1 MSGGI
6 KYRLTPRERA
16 LFAEQ
21 LSLFEALRD
30 RLKPSGIDTKLD
42 DAELEVS
49 VEEGPQGPEFTLQI
63 PFDTDPV
70 PQNGRFYV
78 KDVFQ
83 LSQGADR
90 ILSFE
95 RSLRQ
100 DLNVNKR
107 IGYWVNV
114 ARKDHPDAKI
124 TAHAEHL
131 RRFLEDLGKLPK
143 PAAGDP
149 PLQRFLGGVLS
160 RLHRPFPDDNEALVR
175 KNFAVFQPVLQKTV
189 PFGVR
194 MKFGDPQSGLV
205 LRREGDKIFLS
216 VQIVMDDDSKPGLE
230 AERNGR
236 IFLID
241 TYEIDAAGGQ
251 ILGTRRELVPSEARS
266 EDFDQAYAAV
276 KDSPPPAKDSP
287 ELKALVAGWLKNL
300 VPPPAPARPGPAIA
314 PAVPEA
320 PQDAAGKILFSLY
333 RFAERDGEAGKRL
346 LEALTQQSSGTP
358 LTGILAV
365 PELDRAALRD
375 ALAVAVI
382 GDAAKAE
389 AAITA
394 WLGETGLQAPTRTL
408 LQALS
413 QYSRGEWEAARRS
426 LNPLLSVSPFAR
438 QVLRAV
444 ELRMGQGP
452 RGQAV
457 EILKIAAAERLEQ
470 ANRHDKAWLKAASDG
485 LAGKASA
492 DPEQRRLAV
501 LSFFKNFEATLQGQA
516 GDLAS
521 ALEAT
526 PAQGIYERE
535 VQSLLLGD
543 PVLRR
548 LAALLDEPDAGLR
561 ESGLLTLARGSLL
574 GEAKLPAT
582 AKRIAESLSP
592 ELEGAQDLNNWFSG
606 RANLG
611 QKVERLLPAFA
622 EEVLAPRTLF
632 SMAAAGVLGQVAK
645 AAFFARAGYQTRRLR
660 WAAEAVS
667 VGVEAPAFVLS
678 EKLIVSALE
687 SPEGQWAKLPRDTVG
702 ALLAF
707 GTLRGA
713 GLASRR
719 FNRYLADSKGFEAWT
734 KGRSRI
740 ALAERWQPAVAD
752 FAKAEGRA
760 AWLRRF
766 SGKTAVPALEY
777 LGKTGIPRAWAKRA
791 LPHAGAHALGLVGL
805 MTANSLTRLLGLRDA
820 SQQGYAADLVDD
832 FLMYGHFIVAGHIAG
847 RLGRGDIDA
856 RIAFLEAQP
865 LQAPAAKAKSPAK
878 SPEKTETRDSDP
890 ASPSP
895 ESKPGETPP
904 KVDVPPEVK
913 EFGRNLLRW
922 LREDL
927 PQAGRL
933 AREWAQGLRGRP
945 VQDGKS
951 PLPPAPESVKNSA
964 AEAPASSP
972 ESPAVAPE
980 IKAESTPSAPP
991 AIPDGTATPVPPAP
1005 RQALLE
1011 PTPEAVNFRRVE
1023 TEAPSR
1029 GKGEEHKVIVE
1040 VLGRD
1045 EELRFRDKETRK
1057 QLVFESVLGRE
1068 DLQSP
1073 PPAVGVDFG
1082 FLSTEAA
1089 VAPQHA
1095 KIRAEVTYDTK
1106 VEGRG
1111 KAREPRASAKEW
1123 KFFLEDLG
1131 APGGT
1136 FLNGERVSK
1145 ATPLKDQDRI
1155 RLGENGVELRLRLDR
1170 AEPKAFLIRPGIP
1183 LVEGRSEWI
1192 LGREHAGTEAPDIRF
1207 PISDRDLSRRHA
1219 RIVRDEDG
1227 RYFVQDL
1234 SWNGTRVNLRRLHGS
1249 HELRDGDT
1257 LRLGGV
1263 TELIFTLPGEG
1274 RAAEP
1279 AAPKAAP
1286 PHPNAT
1292 IPPPEQAKVHPA
1304 YRHLSPEEIEAH
1316 FAKLGTEEADFSA
1329 YRAGE
1334 LALPDGRHVLLSSLN
1349 TGWALGHAGEAP
1361 AQVQNLQFSLP
1372 AGATQNP
1379 ALIYLDGAGRFILR
1393 GMRPESSLTIQTR
1406 PERFLPV
1413 EGEPKKPSARKQ
1425 PVSGWTV
1432 LEGGERVFLGEEF
1445 YFDFWPGA
1453 PKSPYERPTAVS
1465 GEFGSVEVKANPFA
1479 PPEAPPAP
1487 PPPEKPS
1494 TLVFLDGKLQMPL
1507 SKAVRLSS
1515 RGEISEMLIR
1525 DEPGKP
1531 EVEILVPESVAKLQE
1546 TRFFQEAG
1554 RWKIRSEGGEGVPIV
1569 VNGMR
1574 LPERITLDLLP
1585 DTTLEIGD
1593 LKIQIRLP

>member
-70 PQNGRFYV
+70 PQNGRLYV

-83 LSQGADR
+83 LSQAADR
-90 ILSFE
+90 ILSFD

-107 IGYWVNV
+107 IGYWVSV

-131 RRFLEDLGKLPK
+131 RRFLEDLDKLPK
-143 PAAGDP
+143 PAAGDQT
-149 PLQRFLGGVLS
+149 LQRFLGGVLS
-160 RLHRPFPDDNEALVR
+160 KLHRPFPDDNETLVR
-175 KNFAVFQPVLQKTV
+175 KNFAVFQPVLEKTA

-205 LRREGDKIFLS
+205 LRREGDKRFLS
-216 VQIVMDDDSKPGLE
+216 VQIVMDDDPKPGLE

-236 IFLID
+236 MFLID
-241 TYEIDAAGGQ
+241 TYEIDATDGK
-251 ILGTRRELVPSEARS
+251 ILGTHRELVPSEARS

-287 ELKALVAGWLKNL
+287 ELKALVAGWLKDL
-300 VPPPAPARPGPAIA
+300 SSAPAPIRPGPPIA
-314 PAVPEA
+314 PLVPKA
-320 PQDAAGKILFSLY
+320 PQDPAGKILYALY
-333 RFAERDGEAGKRL
+333 RFAERDGEAGKKF
-346 LEALTQQSSGTP
+346 LEALTQQSTGSP
-358 LTGILAV
+358 LIGILAV

-375 ALAVAVI
+375 ALAAALI
-382 GDAAKAE
+382 GDAAKGE
-389 AAITA
+389 TAIAA
-394 WLGETGLQAPTRTL
+394 WLGEEGLRAPTRTL
-408 LQALS
+408 LQALA

-444 ELRMGQGP
+444 DLRMGQGP
-452 RGQAV
+452 RGQAA
-457 EILKIAAAERLEQ
+457 EILKIAAAERIEQ
-470 ANRHDKAWLKAASDG
+470 ANRHDQAWVKACSDG
-485 LAGKASA
+485 IAGKVPA

-501 LSFFKNFEATLQGQA
+501 LSFFKNFEATLQGHA
-516 GDLAS
+516 GGLA
-521 ALEAT
+521 AVLENT
-526 PAQGIYERE
+526 PAQGSYERE
-535 VQSLLLGD
+535 VRSLLLGD
-543 PVLRR
+543 PTLRQ
-548 LAALLDEPDAGLR
+548 LTALLDEPDAGLR
-561 ESGLLTLARGSLL
+561 EGGLLTLARGSLL

-592 ELEGAQDLNNWFSG
+592 ELDGAQDLKNWFSG

-611 QKVERLLPAFA
+611 QKVERLLPVFA

-645 AAFFARAGYQTRRLR
+645 ATFFARAGYQTRRLR

-719 FNRYLADSKGFEAWT
+719 FNRYLADSKGLEAWAE
-734 KGRSRI
+734 GRNRI
-740 ALAERWQPAVAD
+740 ALAERWQLAVAD

-760 AWLRRF
+760 PWLRRI

-777 LGKTGIPRAWAKRA
+777 LGQTGIPRAWVKRA
-791 LPHAGAHALGLVGL
+791 LPNAGAHVLGLGGL

-832 FLMYGHFIVAGHIAG
+832 FLMYGHFLVAGHIAG

-856 RIAFLEAQP
+856 RLAFLEAQP
-865 LQAPAAKAKSPAK
+865 LQAPAAKQKSPAK
-878 SPEKTETRDSDP
+878 RAEKSEVRDSDTAAP
-890 ASPSP
+890 PP
-895 ESKPGETPP
+895 ESKPGEAPP

-927 PQAGRL
+927 PQTGRL
-933 AREWAQGLRGRP
+933 ARDWYQALRGRP
-945 VQDGKS
+945 VQGGK
-951 PLPPAPESVKNSA
+951 LPAPTAPESVKNPSA
-964 AEAPASSP
+964 ETLTP
-972 ESPAVAPE
+972 APE
-980 IKAESTPSAPP
+980 IKSDGIPSAPT
-991 AIPDGTATPVPPAP
+991 AIPEGTATPVPPAP

-1023 TEAPSR
+1023 TEAPPRS
-1029 GKGEEHKVIVE
+1029 KGEEHKVIVE
-1040 VLGRD
+1040 VLGRE
-1045 EELRFRDKETRK
+1045 EELRFQDKETRK

-1068 DLQSP
+1068 DIQSP
-1073 PPAVGVDFG
+1073 PQAVGVDFG
-1082 FLSTEAA
+1082 FSSTEGT
-1089 VAPQHA
+1089 VAPRHA
-1095 KIRAEVTYDTK
+1095 KIRAEIAYDTK

-1111 KAREPRASAKEW
+1111 KAREPLATAKEW
-1123 KFFLEDLG
+1123 KFFLEDL
-1131 APGGT
+1131 ASPGGT
-1136 FLNGERVSK
+1136 FLNGERISK
-1145 ATPLKDQDRI
+1145 PTPLKDQDRI

-1170 AEPKAFLIRPGIP
+1170 AEPKAFLVRPGIP
-1183 LVEGRSEWI
+1183 LAEGRVEWI
-1192 LGREHAGTEAPDIRF
+1192 LGREHAGTDAPDIRF

-1234 SWNGTRVNLRRLHGS
+1234 SWNGTRVNLRRIHGS
-1249 HELRDGDT
+1249 QELRDGDS
-1257 LRLGGV
+1257 LRLGGL
-1263 TELIFTLPGEG
+1263 TEMIFTLPGG
-1274 RAAEP
+1274 AKAAEP
-1279 AAPKAAP
+1279 ASPKAAP
-1286 PHPNAT
+1286 PHPNVA
-1292 IPPPEQAKVHPA
+1292 IPPPEQTKVHPT
-1304 YRHLSPEEIEAH
+1304 YRYLSREELEAH

-1334 LALPDGRHVLLSSLN
+1334 LVLPDGRHVLLSSLN
-1349 TGWALGHAGEAP
+1349 TGWAMGHAGEAP
-1361 AQVQNLQFSLP
+1361 ANVQNLQFSLP
-1372 AGATQNP
+1372 AGTTQNP

-1393 GMRPESSLTIQTR
+1393 GMRPESSFAIQTR

-1413 EGEPKKPSARKQ
+1413 EGEPRKPSARKQ

-1432 LEGGERVFLGEEF
+1432 LEGGERVFLGEDF

-1453 PKSPYERPTAVS
+1453 PKPPYERPTAVS
-1465 GEFGSVEVKANPFA
+1465 GEFGSVEVKQNPFA
-1479 PPEAPPAP
+1479 PPGAP

-1494 TLVFLDGKLQMPL
+1494 SLVFLDGRLQMPL
-1507 SKAVRLSS
+1507 NKAVRLSS

-1531 EVEILVPESVAKLQE
+1531 EVEVFIPESVAKLQE

-1554 RWKIRSEGGEGVPIV
+1554 AWKIRSEGGEGVPLV

-1574 LPERITLDLLP
+1574 LPEKLTLDLLP

>member
-6 KYRLTPRERA
+6 KYRLTPRERT

-30 RLKPSGIDTKLD
+30 RLKPNGIDTKLD

-49 VEEGPQGPEFTLQI
+49 VEEGPKGPEFTLQI
-63 PFDTDPV
+63 PFDTDPI

-78 KDVFQ
+78 QDVFQ

-107 IGYWVNV
+107 IGYWVSV

-124 TAHAEHL
+124 TSHSEHL
-131 RRFLEDLGKLPK
+131 RRFLEDLDKLPK

-175 KNFAVFQPVLQKTV
+175 KNFAVFQPVLEKTV

-230 AERNGR
+230 AEKNGR
-236 IFLID
+236 MFLID

-300 VPPPAPARPGPAIA
+300 VPSPAPAPARPGPAIA
-314 PAVPEA
+314 PVVPEA
-320 PQDAAGKILFSLY
+320 PQDPAGKILHALY
-333 RFAERDGEAGKRL
+333 RFTERDGEAGKRFF
-346 LEALTQQSSGTP
+346 EALTRQSPGMP
-358 LTGILAV
+358 LIGVLAV

-375 ALAVAVI
+375 ALAVALI

-389 AAITA
+389 ATIAA
-394 WLGETGLQAPTRTL
+394 WLGEDGLQPATRTL

-426 LNPLLSVSPFAR
+426 LNPLLPVSPFAR

-444 ELRMGQGP
+444 ELRIGQGP

-457 EILKIAAAERLEQ
+457 EILKIAAAERIEQ
-470 ANRHDKAWLKAASDG
+470 ANRHDQAWLTAVSDGIGGKAARN
-485 LAGKASA
+485 
-492 DPEQRRLAV
+492 PEERRLAV
-501 LSFFKNFEATLQGQA
+501 LSFFKNFEATLQGHS
-516 GDLAS
+516 GGLVS
-521 ALEAT
+521 ALEET
-526 PAQGIYERE
+526 PAQGFYEKELR
-535 VQSLLLGD
+535 SLLLND
-543 PVLRR
+543 PALRR
-548 LAALLDEPDAGLR
+548 LLALLEEPDAGLR

-574 GEAKLPAT
+574 GQAKLPAT
-582 AKRIAESLSP
+582 AKHIAESLP
-592 ELEGAQDLNNWFSG
+592 PQLDGAQDLMNWFSG
-606 RANLG
+606 RADLG
-611 QKVERLLPAFA
+611 QKVEHLLPAFA
-622 EEVLAPRTLF
+622 EEVLAPRTLV

-667 VGVEAPAFVLS
+667 VGVEAPIFVLS

-719 FNRYLADSKGFEAWT
+719 FNRYLADSKGLEAWAE
-734 KGRSRI
+734 GRSRI

-760 AWLRRF
+760 AWLRRI

-777 LGKTGIPRAWAKRA
+777 LGKTGIPRAWTKRA
-791 LPHAGAHALGLVGL
+791 LPHAGAHALGLGGL
-805 MTANSLTRLLGLRDA
+805 MAANSLTRLLGLRDA
-820 SQQGYAADLVDD
+820 SQQGYAGDLVDD
-832 FLMYGHFIVAGHIAG
+832 FLMYGHFLVAGHIAG

-856 RIAFLEAQP
+856 RLAFLEAQP
-865 LQAPAAKAKSPAK
+865 LQTPAAKAKSPAK
-878 SPEKTETRDSDP
+878 SSEKSEARDSDP
-890 ASPSP
+890 ATPPP

-922 LREDL
+922 LRKDL

-933 AREWAQGLRGRP
+933 ARDWVRALRGRP
-945 VQDGKS
+945 AQDGK
-951 PLPPAPESVKNSA
+951 LPAPAAPESVKSPSA
-964 AEAPASSP
+964 EPPAPAP
-972 ESPAVAPE
+972 ESLAAAPE
-980 IKAESTPSAPP
+980 IKSDSRPPSPP
-991 AIPDGTATPVPPAP
+991 AIPEGTAAPVSPVS
-1005 RQALLE
+1005 RRALLE

-1023 TEAPSR
+1023 TEEPPR
-1029 GKGEEHKVIVE
+1029 GKGEEYKVVVE
-1040 VLGRD
+1040 VLGRE
-1045 EELRFRDKETRK
+1045 EELRFQGKETRK

-1068 DLQSP
+1068 DLQNP
-1073 PPAVGVDFG
+1073 PQEVGVDFG
-1082 FLSTEAA
+1082 FPSTEAA

-1095 KIRAEVTYDTK
+1095 KIRAEIHYDTK

-1111 KAREPRASAKEW
+1111 KAREARASAKEW
-1123 KFFLEDLG
+1123 KFFLEDL
-1131 APGGT
+1131 ASPGGT
-1136 FLNGERVSK
+1136 FVNGERISK

-1155 RLGENGVELRLRLDR
+1155 RLGENGVELRFHIDR
-1170 AEPKAFLIRPGIP
+1170 AEPKAFLTRPGIP
-1183 LVEGRSEWI
+1183 LAEGRGEWI
-1192 LGREHAGTEAPDIRF
+1192 LGREHAGAGAPDIRF

-1234 SWNGTRVNLRRLHGS
+1234 SWNGTRVNLRRIHGS
-1249 HELRDGDT
+1249 HELRDGDS
-1257 LRLGGV
+1257 LRLGGL
-1263 TELIFTLPGEG
+1263 TELLFTLPGEG
-1274 RAAEP
+1274 KAAEP
-1279 AAPKAAP
+1279 ASPKAPP
-1286 PHPNAT
+1286 PHPNAA

-1304 YRHLSPEEIEAH
+1304 YRSLSPEELEAH

-1329 YRAGE
+1329 YRAGQ

-1349 TGWALGHAGEAP
+1349 TAWALGHAGEAP
-1361 AQVQNLQFSLP
+1361 ANVQSLQFSLP

-1393 GMRPESSLTIQTR
+1393 GMRPESSLAIQTR
-1406 PERFLPV
+1406 PERFLPA

-1453 PKSPYERPTAVS
+1453 PKSPYERPNPVS
-1465 GEFGSVEVKANPFA
+1465 GEFGSVEVKENPFA
-1479 PPEAPPAP
+1479 IPEART
-1487 PPPEKPS
+1487 PPEKSS

-1515 RGEISEMLIR
+1515 RGGISEMLIR

-1531 EVEILVPESVAKLQE
+1531 EVEILIPESVAKMQE
-1546 TRFFQEAG
+1546 TRFFQEEG
-1554 RWKIRSEGGEGVPIV
+1554 GWKIRSEGGEGVPLV